1 MESTE
6 EEFSSFT
13 TKGRRTKRQR
23 SLLAATA
30 SSSYRGSGGGGG
42 DGGAVVVL
50 ASTRGGDNCS
60 DNNSYGSS
68 SSGASPSD
76 EHDIMSEV
84 TTTEEEDMAN
94 CLILL
99 AQGIE
104 RKVSHIIKSKTK
116 INNNNNTSTT
126 STSNISTYECKTCN
140 KAFPSFQALG
150 GHRTSHKKIK
160 PSTPTVVVPPAR
172 SPDTIDT
179 VLHDRDR
186 SLDDLDVAEFTSK
199 KYFLVQSNNNND
211 ASKARV
217 HECSICGSEFPSGQA
232 LGGHMR
238 RHRAAATTTTAT
250 TTIATSPISTTT
262 AATAAAAA
270 VAAAAATTTTV
281 IDTGGPRN
289 ILSLDLNLPAPD
301 DQDEQQHNIEVADH
315 MDTKFVHVL
324 PTPTPLVDC
333 HY

>member
-30 SSSYRGSGGGGG
+30 SSSYRGNGGGAVVITTAGGGGGGG
-42 DGGAVVVL
+42 D
-50 ASTRGGDNCS
+50 CS

-68 SSGASPSD
+68 SSGAD
-76 EHDIMSEV
+76 DHDIMSEV

-104 RKVSHIIKSKTK
+104 KKVSKIIKSNSKT
-116 INNNNNTSTT
+116 NNNNTST
-126 STSNISTYECKTCN
+126 STSNIIGVYECKTCN
-140 KAFPSFQALG
+140 KTFPSFQALG

-160 PSTPTVVVPPAR
+160 PSTPAAVR
-172 SPDTIDT
+172 SLDTIDNH
-179 VLHDRDR
+179 HDRDR
-186 SLDDLDVAEFTSK
+186 DRNSHVFDDDLIDVMEFTSK
-199 KYFLVQSNNNND
+199 KLFLLQPNNRNNNNMNMINH
-211 ASKARV
+211 KARV

-238 RHRAAATTTTAT
+238 RHRAGAPTT
-250 TTIATSPISTTT
+250 
-262 AATAAAAA
+262 AA
-270 VAAAAATTTTV
+270 VAATLPSRPMSTAAV
-281 IDTGGPRN
+281 IDSGGPRN

-301 DQDEQQHNIEVADH
+301 DQDEQQIMVDDH
-315 MDTKFVHVL
+315 METKFVHVL

>member
-30 SSSYRGSGGGGG
+30 SS
-42 DGGAVVVL
+42 
-50 ASTRGGDNCS
+50 N
-60 DNNSYGSS
+60 NNSYGSS

-250 TTIATSPISTTT
+250 TTIATSPIT
-262 AATAAAAA
+262 
-270 VAAAAATTTTV
+270 
-281 IDTGGPRN
+281 
-289 ILSLDLNLPAPD
+289 PD

>member
-30 SSSYRGSGGGGG
+30 SSSYRGGGGG

-50 ASTRGGDNCS
+50 AATRGGDNCS

-116 INNNNNTSTT
+116 TNNNNNITSTTT

-140 KAFPSFQALG
+140 KTFPSFQALG

-160 PSTPTVVVPPAR
+160 PSTPTVVVPPTR
-172 SPDTIDT
+172 SPDTNDT

-186 SLDDLDVAEFTSK
+186 SLMVDDDLDVAEFTSK
-199 KYFLVQSNNNND
+199 KYFLVQSNND

-238 RHRAAATTTTAT
+238 RHRAAAATTTTT
-250 TTIATSPISTTT
+250 TTTTTTMTTSPISTT
-262 AATAAAAA
+262 AT
-270 VAAAAATTTTV
+270 AAAAATTTTV

-301 DQDEQQHNIEVADH
+301 DQEEQQHIEVADH